1 MKSRLIF
8 QVVIVFLLM
17 SCENIHDL
25 NKLKVD
31 KIKYGD
37 CKTDSKKSEITE
49 RIEYKTVD
57 NYYLEIKH
65 INGMFNCEPGRLFV
79 NISTDNNIVFID
91 ENEEYANANCICPYD
106 LCYRIG
112 PMEYGYYILEFQ
124 RGGLKYVEFPV
135 DFNSKTSGVFE
146 IDQ

>member
-8 QVVIVFLLM
+8 QVVVVLLLM

-31 KIKYGD
+31 KITYGD
-37 CKTDSKKSEITE
+37 CKTDSKKSENAE

-57 NYYLEIKH
+57 KDYLEIKH
-65 INGMFNCEPGRLFV
+65 INGMFNCDPGRILV
-79 NISTDNNIVFID
+79 NVSEEDNIVSID
-91 ENEEYANANCICPYD
+91 ENEEYPIANCICPYD

-112 PMEYGYYILEFQ
+112 PIDYGYYIFDFQ
-124 RGGLKYVEFPV
+124 RDGLKYVEFPV

>member
-8 QVVIVFLLM
+8 QVVFILLLI
-17 SCENIHDL
+17 SCEKIHDL
-25 NKLKVD
+25 NKLTVD
-31 KIKYGD
+31 KITFSD
-37 CKTDSKKSEITE
+37 CKTNSKKSDNTE

-57 NYYLEIKH
+57 EDYLEIKH
-65 INGMFNCEPGRLFV
+65 INGMFNCEPGSLLV
-79 NISTDNNIVFID
+79 NVSWEDNIVFID
-91 ENEEYANANCICPYD
+91 ENEEYPIANCICPYD

-112 PMEYGYYILEFQ
+112 PMEYGHYILEFQ

-146 IDQ
+146 IDH